1 MMTLLL
7 IIIYISFISLGLPDS
22 LLGSAWPVM
31 YGELQVPVSFAGII
45 SMIIAGGTIIS
56 SFFSEKIIRRLGT
69 GPVTAISVFMTAA
82 ALLGFSLS
90 HSAWLLCILAVPYG
104 LGAGSVDAALNNFV
118 ALDYKAHHMSWLHCF
133 WGIGAT
139 AGPFIMSLCLNTGKS
154 WHSGYMTIA
163 LIQIILT
170 VFLFLSLP
178 LWKKQQAGT
187 ASEEN
192 GAQNTSLSFS
202 RVLQLPGAKPAL
214 LCFFGYCALE
224 ASAGLWGS
232 SYFVLAKGI
241 PAEKAAQWTSL
252 FYFGITFGRFISGFL
267 SMKVSDKN
275 MVRLGQAVALIGILV
290 LCLPFGPLSICG
302 GYFLIGLGCAP
313 IYPSLLHATPAN
325 FGREYS
331 QAIMGIQMACAYV
344 GSTFMPPLFGLIAQY
359 VNIRLFPCF
368 LLLFVILMVITA
380 EKLKIKSEVS

>member
-118 ALDYKAHHMSWLHCF
+118 ALHYKAHHMSWLHCF

-187 ASEEN
+187 ATEEN
-192 GAQNTSLSFS
+192 LSL
-202 RVLQLPGAKPAL
+202 
-214 LCFFGYCALE
+214 
-224 ASAGLWGS
+224 
-232 SYFVLAKGI
+232 I
-241 PAEKAAQWTSL
+241 H
-252 FYFGITFGRFISGFL
+252 I
-267 SMKVSDKN
+267 
-275 MVRLGQAVALIGILV
+275 
-290 LCLPFGPLSICG
+290 
-302 GYFLIGLGCAP
+302 
-313 IYPSLLHATPAN
+313 
-325 FGREYS
+325 
-331 QAIMGIQMACAYV
+331 
-344 GSTFMPPLFGLIAQY
+344 
-359 VNIRLFPCF
+359 
-368 LLLFVILMVITA
+368 
-380 EKLKIKSEVS
+380 

>member
-1 MMTLLL
+1 MTLLL

-118 ALDYKAHHMSWLHCF
+118 ALHYKAHHMSWLHCF

-187 ASEEN
+187 ATEEN
-192 GAQNTSLSFS
+192 GVQNTSLSPFPGCCS
-202 RVLQLPGAKPAL
+202 FPGPNQPCSASLAIVPWKPLPDCGEAAI
-214 LCFFGYCALE
+214 LCSPKEYPQKRPHNGPHC
-224 ASAGLWGS
+224 
-232 SYFVLAKGI
+232 
-241 PAEKAAQWTSL
+241 
-252 FYFGITFGRFISGFL
+252 FISGSPSAVL
-267 SMKVSDKN
+267 SAVS
-275 MVRLGQAVALIGILV
+275 
-290 LCLPFGPLSICG
+290 
-302 GYFLIGLGCAP
+302 
-313 IYPSLLHATPAN
+313 
-325 FGREYS
+325 
-331 QAIMGIQMACAYV
+331 
-344 GSTFMPPLFGLIAQY
+344 
-359 VNIRLFPCF
+359 FP
-368 LLLFVILMVITA
+368 
-380 EKLKIKSEVS
+380 